1 MQWFIRTT
9 DDLRERIEQ
18 IYRLESALRRVDN
31 LAADVESMSQRIEK
45 DLRPSKVQH
54 EMRLRALEPLLEQ
67 IEDTDNFRADVQ
79 GQLDQ
84 SATEIKNLR
93 QEFTALRKI
102 SAAKNEKFFEQTI
115 TELNGVRVEMEELKK
130 KASTIEPPKVEP
142 PPEPE
147 PSPEPTID
155 PRIDSTVE
163 EVKTLRAELDALTQ
177 KISEPPPEPTIDPK
191 VEQTVEDV
199 KAIRSELDTL
209 KQLAEALAEKAN
221 EPLPLDDLNRIAE
234 QTESRLSA
242 KDEEIKQLWQLFS
255 ERIEAKE
262 AEIAQLKAQT
272 NELLSQLE
280 TRDGAINELI
290 RQIDYLWKKFDDVD
304 ARFEQHKEPPPP
316 PPKVEPKA
324 IIESVSTPSE
334 EVPKI
339 LLFEIEPQGEVYI
352 NGTPDEITT
361 RLKASMNVEEL
372 KAFLDGSK
380 AANKVIF
387 LRSLERHVRNLQKLT
402 YKLNFNEYEGGRAS
416 EEITKKFFEIFKLT
430 LLESV
435 TATAYRG
442 LGRQFE
448 FYREFVRLFNRY
460 LQRCGLYTRRVM
472 PNGRVT
478 DQDRVDMKIVER
490 ETANAANDNLIAE
503 VERLPYYIDYIDP
516 NGATQKIFFEGKM
529 IVYGLAK

>member
-1 MQWFIRTT
+1 
-9 DDLRERIEQ
+9 
-18 IYRLESALRRVDN
+18 
-31 LAADVESMSQRIEK
+31 
-45 DLRPSKVQH
+45 
-54 EMRLRALEPLLEQ
+54 EPL
-67 IEDTDNFRADVQ
+67 
-79 GQLDQ
+79 
-84 SATEIKNLR
+84 
-93 QEFTALRKI
+93 
-102 SAAKNEKFFEQTI
+102 
-115 TELNGVRVEMEELKK
+115 
-130 KASTIEPPKVEP
+130 
-142 PPEPE
+142 
-147 PSPEPTID
+147 ID

-163 EVKTLRAELDALTQ
+163 EVKTLRAELDALKEKISEPPPEPTIDPKVEQ
-177 KISEPPPEPTIDPK
+177 TVEDVKSIRSELNALKEKISEPPPEPTIDPK

-316 PPKVEPKA
+316 PKVEPKA
-324 IIESVSTPSE
+324 IIESVATPSE

-361 RLKASMNVEEL
+361 RLKAAMNVEEI

-478 DQDRVDMKIVER
+478 DQDRLDMKIVER